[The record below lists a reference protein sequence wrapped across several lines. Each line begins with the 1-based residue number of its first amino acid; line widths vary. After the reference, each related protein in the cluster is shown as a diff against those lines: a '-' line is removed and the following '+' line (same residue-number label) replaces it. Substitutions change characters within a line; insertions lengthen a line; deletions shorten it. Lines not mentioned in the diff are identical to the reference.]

1 MIYILGLFRK
11 YITNNNA
18 IHWSPRKYF
27 DDMYSPEY
35 AIEDLIEE
43 LKKLATQG
51 KLPESVKTY
60 LHEAWKEIEE
70 IESCTDYGVPRRE
83 LPF

>member
-1 MIYILGLFRK
+1 
-11 YITNNNA
+11 
-18 IHWSPRKYF
+18 
-27 DDMYSPEY
+27 MYSPEY
-35 AIEDLIEE
+35 AIEDLIEK

-51 KLPESVKTY
+51 KLPESVETY

-70 IESCTDYGVPRRE
+70 MESCTDYGVPRRE

>member
-18 IHWSPRKYF
+18 IHWRPRKYF

-60 LHEAWKEIEE
+60 LHEAWKEIE
-70 IESCTDYGVPRRE
+70 
-83 LPF
+83 

>member
-1 MIYILGLFRK
+1 
-11 YITNNNA
+11 
-18 IHWSPRKYF
+18 
-27 DDMYSPEY
+27 MYSPEY

-51 KLPESVKTY
+51 KLPEAVKTY
-60 LHEAWKEIEE
+60 LHEARKEIEE
-70 IESCTDYGVPRRE
+70 MESCTADYGVPRRE